1 MVLNHDIHTTP
12 IRMIIPLGV
21 WRVDVLALG
30 PLVGVLLL
38 AGFAHI
44 CGILG
49 AKVRP
54 KRKMWGNSNFGFRKK
69 TEKETKMNRK
79 VG

>member
-1 MVLNHDIHTTP
+1 M
-12 IRMIIPLGV
+12 IRPLGV
-21 WRVDVLALG
+21 WRADVVVLG

-49 AKVRP
+49 AEFRP
-54 KRKMWGNSNFGFRKK
+54 ERKMWGN
-69 TEKETKMNRK
+69 
-79 VG
+79 

>member
-1 MVLNHDIHTTP
+1 M
-12 IRMIIPLGV
+12 IRPLGV
-21 WRVDVLALG
+21 WRADVVGLG

-49 AKVRP
+49 AEFQP
-54 KRKMWGNSNFGFRKK
+54 KTKMWGNSNLGLRKK
-69 TEKETKMNRK
+69 PEKETKMNRK
-79 VG
+79 MG